1 MKQSPDMR
9 HHTRG
14 RSFVGRASTGQ
25 FAWPVLGALRWP
37 PCMISILA
45 IALGLRVLAACLV
58 QWYVQRSGSP
68 RVCLFP
74 DAEYYWFLARTIR
87 QGAPFDIIE
96 WGNIHHFAL
105 RTPGYPLFLA
115 ACQAILG
122 EQPLAVRLVQAA
134 LGASVVWL
142 VHQLTRRLVS
152 PAELEP
158 ASGRHCWT
166 VPLITAALAAMNPYY
181 IAMSELILS
190 EAVFVP
196 LMLLTLWGLAVL
208 WRPADGTGC
217 AETHFVPSR
226 VALTAIGT
234 GATGGAAILTR
245 PSWGLFLPAVLLV
258 WVVHG
263 VRSRDVRLRR
273 TAFQGAVLVVVGA
286 VLTMSPWWARNARI
300 FGRFVP
306 TALWLGASLY
316 DGLSPQATGASDMA
330 FLADP
335 ALRPLDELGQN
346 AALTQR
352 ALDFARS
359 NPRRV
364 LELAVIKLGRFWS
377 PWPNASEYRSA
388 VLAVASTLLV
398 VPLYLLLLVGAW
410 IRRYDL
416 RAWLLLVGPVLYFCA
431 LHLVFVSSIRYRIPG
446 EPAALGLAVIGLR
459 SIADRM
465 GSTSR
470 RC

>member
-14 RSFVGRASTGQ
+14 CSFVGRASTGQ
-25 FAWPVLGALRWP
+25 FTLPVLGSLSCVP
-37 PCMISILA
+37 SMISILA

-58 QWYVQRSGSP
+58 QWYVESSGST

-115 ACQAILG
+115 ACQTILG

-134 LGASVVWL
+134 LGALVVWL
-142 VHQLTRRLVS
+142 VYHLTRRLVS
-152 PAELEP
+152 PVELEP
-158 ASGRHCWT
+158 ASGRLCWN
-166 VPLITAALAAMNPYY
+166 VPLIAAVLAAMNPYY

-208 WRPADGTGC
+208 WRPAAGTEC
-217 AETHFVPSR
+217 AGTHFAPWR
-226 VALTAIGT
+226 AALTAIGT
-234 GATGGAAILTR
+234 GATGGAAIMTR

-263 VRSRDVRLRR
+263 VRSRDFRLRR
-273 TAFQGAVLVVVGA
+273 TAAQGAVLVVVGA
-286 VLTMSPWWARNARI
+286 VLTMGPWWARNARI
-300 FGRFVP
+300 YDRFVP
-306 TALWLGASLY
+306 TAVWLGASLY
-316 DGLSPQATGASDMA
+316 DGLNPQATGASDMA

-335 ALRPLDELGQN
+335 ALRELDELGQD

-416 RAWLLLVGPVLYFCA
+416 RALVLLAGPVLYFCA

-446 EPAALGLAVIGLR
+446 EPAALGLAAIGLR
-459 SIADRM
+459 SIA
-465 GSTSR
+465 R
-470 RC
+470 RWA

>member
-1 MKQSPDMR
+1 MKQSPDIP

-14 RSFVGRASTGQ
+14 RSFVGRASTGLLTM
-25 FAWPVLGALRWP
+25 PVLGALPQP
-37 PCMISILA
+37 PSMISIVA

-58 QWYVQRSGSP
+58 QWYVERGGSL

-87 QGAPFDIIE
+87 QGAPYDIIE
-96 WGNIHHFAL
+96 WGSIHHFAL
-105 RTPGYPLFLA
+105 RTPGYPIFLA
-115 ACQAILG
+115 ACQTILG
-122 EQPLAVRLVQAA
+122 EQPLAVRLVQAV
-134 LGASVVWL
+134 LGALVVWL
-142 VHQLTRRLVS
+142 VYQLTRRLAA

-158 ASGRHCWT
+158 ACGRLCWT
-166 VPLITAALAAMNPYY
+166 VPLIAATLAALNPYY

-208 WRPADGTGC
+208 WRPAAVTACAGTP
-217 AETHFVPSR
+217 AAPWR
-226 VALTAIGT
+226 AALTALGT

-258 WVVHG
+258 WIVHA
-263 VRSRDVRLRR
+263 VRSGDVRLRR
-273 TAFQGAVLVVVGA
+273 TAFQGALLVLVGA

-300 FGRFVP
+300 YGRFVP

-316 DGLSPQATGASDMA
+316 DGLNPQATGASDMA

-335 ALRPLDELGQN
+335 ALRELDELGQN

-352 ALDFARS
+352 AVDFARS

-364 LELAVIKLGRFWS
+364 LELAAIKLGRFWS

-398 VPLYLLLLVGAW
+398 VPLYLLMLMGAW
-410 IRRYDL
+410 IRRHDL
-416 RAWLLLVGPVLYFCA
+416 RAWVLLAGPVLYFCA
-431 LHLVFVSSIRYRIPG
+431 VHLVFVSSIRYRIPG
-446 EPAALGLAVIGLR
+446 EPAALGLAAIGLR
-459 SIADRM
+459 SIAKRWA
-465 GSTSR
+465 
-470 RC
+470 

>member
-1 MKQSPDMR
+1 MKQSPDIG

-25 FAWPVLGALRWP
+25 FTMPVLGALP
-37 PCMISILA
+37 QPASMISIVA
-45 IALGLRVLAACLV
+45 IALGLRVLTACLV
-58 QWYVQRSGSP
+58 QWYVERSGSL

-87 QGAPFDIIE
+87 QGAPYDIIE
-96 WGNIHHFAL
+96 WGRVHHFAL
-105 RTPGYPLFLA
+105 RTPGYPMFLA
-115 ACQAILG
+115 ACQTILG
-122 EQPLAVRLVQAA
+122 ERPLAVRLVQAA
-134 LGASVVWL
+134 LGALVVWL
-142 VHQLTRRLVS
+142 VYQLTRRLAAS
-152 PAELEP
+152 AELEP
-158 ASGRHCWT
+158 ACGRLCWT
-166 VPLITAALAAMNPYY
+166 VPLIAATLAALNPYY

-208 WRPADGTGC
+208 WRPAAGTEC
-217 AETHFVPSR
+217 AGTPCAPWR
-226 VALTAIGT
+226 AALIALGS

-258 WVVHG
+258 WVAHA

-273 TAFQGAVLVVVGA
+273 TAFQGTLLVVVGA
-286 VLTMSPWWARNARI
+286 VLTMSPWWARNTRI
-300 FGRFVP
+300 YGRFVP
-306 TALWLGASLY
+306 TAVWLGASLY
-316 DGLSPQATGASDMA
+316 DGLNPQATGASDMA

-335 ALRPLDELGQN
+335 ALRELDELGQN

-352 ALDFARS
+352 ALDFSRS

-364 LELAVIKLGRFWS
+364 LELAAIKLGRFWS

-398 VPLYLLLLVGAW
+398 VPLYLLMLMGAW
-410 IRRYDL
+410 IRRHDL
-416 RAWLLLVGPVLYFCA
+416 RAWVLLAGPVLYFCA

-446 EPAALGLAVIGLR
+446 EPAALGLAAIGLR
-459 SIADRM
+459 SIAERWA
-465 GSTSR
+465 
-470 RC
+470 